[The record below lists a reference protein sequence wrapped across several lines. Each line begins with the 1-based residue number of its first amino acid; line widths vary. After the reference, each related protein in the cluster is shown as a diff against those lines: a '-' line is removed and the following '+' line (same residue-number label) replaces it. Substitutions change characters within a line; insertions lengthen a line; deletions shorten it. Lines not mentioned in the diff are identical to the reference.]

1 MALPCVVS
9 PCCTRDVRPRLG
21 LNCGYALQEYRQAMG
36 HYDDALAYDI
46 GDERRRENYRQR
58 LRDAQDEVQRHKEAL
73 ELAVNATLDETR
85 AEVRAW
91 WWRWW

>member
-1 MALPCVVS
+1 
-9 PCCTRDVRPRLG
+9 
-21 LNCGYALQEYRQAMG
+21 MG

-46 GDERRRENYRQR
+46 GDERRREDYRQR

-91 WWRWW
+91 WWWWWWW